1 MSRTVPSTSG
11 LNLND
16 AVNLVFS
23 VPPGGVR
30 EMIVSAYVHAWQVGY
45 WVLAGIAGAQ
55 FVLALLL
62 RPVELS
68 DGKTPDDEKTG

>member
-1 MSRTVPSTSG
+1 
-11 LNLND
+11 
-16 AVNLVFS
+16 
-23 VPPGGVR
+23 
-30 EMIVSAYVHAWQVGY
+30 MIVRAYVHAWQVGY

-68 DGKTPDDEKTG
+68 DGTTKPPDDEKTG